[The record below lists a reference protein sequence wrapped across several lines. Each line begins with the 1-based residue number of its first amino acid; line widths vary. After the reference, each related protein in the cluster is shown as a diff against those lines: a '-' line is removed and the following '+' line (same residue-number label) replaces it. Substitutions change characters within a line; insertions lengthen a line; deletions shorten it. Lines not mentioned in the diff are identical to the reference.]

1 MAQLS
6 FSGLQPV
13 SFAGKECKPKLDA
26 EIRLRIQTLKVE
38 KNGDLKRASEVLS
51 EAFPDDKEYVK
62 DFIQN
67 QMSVYEVSELQVY
80 LAHGAKACKE
90 MNDAL
95 VETMKN
101 NISKASV

>member
-13 SFAGKECKPKLDA
+13 SFAGKECTPKLDA
-26 EIRLRIQTLKVE
+26 EIRLRVQTLKVE
-38 KNGDLKRASEVLS
+38 KNGDLKRASEVLC

-67 QMSVYEVSELQVY
+67 QMSVYEVGELQVY
-80 LAHGAKACKE
+80 LVHGAKACKE
-90 MNDAL
+90 MSDAL
-95 VETMKN
+95 VESMKD
-101 NISKASV
+101 NIKKASA